1 MSLPLKHIL
10 IPGQLVFA
18 LSPLYCVHSSE
29 ATNTNFII
37 FGLTQ
42 RELESMIYH
51 CRGEHANHYDTDAVW
66 MTYTKRQLK
75 KKHNFKEIIL

>member
-10 IPGQLVFA
+10 IPGQQVFA

-42 RELESMIYH
+42 NYKNPAKHVDLTSLCRIIKMERHVIEL
-51 CRGEHANHYDTDAVW
+51 A
-66 MTYTKRQLK
+66 L
-75 KKHNFKEIIL
+75 